1 MPLINGQKM
10 ACEPCIRGHRSTTC
24 NHANERVM
32 VPVRKPGRPLNEC
45 PHTRGSNCGCR
56 DVTVAI
62 PRKRKCE
69 CVGDKSAAP
78 KTSLTQTSV
87 EAIRPGNAS
96 ISAKEQQGGEPSSC
110 CKPKAP
116 SAETPASIP
125 PAMAPAPATAS
136 LSQPQAQVTP
146 VHGNGASQWTTNW
159 NWNFGSMNSSHIPQP
174 FPGFTASVSQQPQP
188 IQVQAAR
195 VPQAAETG
203 VSASKRSDSDDEV
216 EGRSSQEGST
226 SSSAPDEPASRSSCC
241 STRSSSTAQFATT
254 PDSASPESSGASS
267 YTGHSRSNSKSR
279 ATRKLRK
286 DRQSVSSI
294 ATAVPQV
301 MPETATRP
309 AFPVM
314 IQSPVSQM
322 SMQPITAHPPACTNC
337 GHNQPAIL
345 IYLPF
350 GLPAQPVAYT
360 GAGGGPVYVVQPAQP
375 APVNMPPPPQDFSRT
390 PNPPMT
396 AITVPMGGCASDTTG
411 LGTLHECNCGPG
423 CQCLGCIAHPFND
436 ATREYIRSA
445 QNAFDDFTTP
455 YQSLQDIDSGAVPT
469 AQSIANLTLSPEQTL
484 ASEDFFFID
493 YPSAQRTYP
502 G

>member
-69 CVGDKSAAP
+69 CVGDKSAAA
-78 KTSLTQTSV
+78 KTSLTQTSA
-87 EAIRPGNAS
+87 EAARPGNAS
-96 ISAKEQQGGEPSSC
+96 TSVKEQQGSEPSSC

-116 SAETPASIP
+116 STEASSASIP
-125 PAMAPAPATAS
+125 PAMAAVPAMTP
-136 LSQPQAQVTP
+136 LSQPQAQVP
-146 VHGNGASQWTTNW
+146 PMNGNAASQWTTNW
-159 NWNFGSMNSSHIPQP
+159 NWNFGSMASSHAPQP
-174 FPGFTASVSQQPQP
+174 FPGFTASVPQQPQP
-188 IQVQAAR
+188 IQVQAPR
-195 VPQAAETG
+195 VPQAVEAVVPT
-203 VSASKRSDSDDEV
+203 AKKSDSDDEV

-226 SSSAPDEPASRSSCC
+226 SSSAADEPTVRSSCC
-241 STRSSSTAQFATT
+241 STRSSSTAQFAPT
-254 PDSASPESSGASS
+254 PDTASPESSGASS
-267 YTGHSRSNSKSR
+267 YAGHSRSNSRSR
-279 ATRKLRK
+279 TTRKLRK

-294 ATAVPQV
+294 ATAVPQAL
-301 MPETATRP
+301 PETTPRP

-322 SMQPITAHPPACTNC
+322 SMQPITAHPPNCTNC

-360 GAGGGPVYVVQPAQP
+360 GTGGGPVYVVQPTQP
-375 APVNMPPPPQDFSRT
+375 APVNMPPPQEFPRA
-390 PNPPMT
+390 PNPSMQ

-445 QNAFDDFTTP
+445 QNAFDDFGTP
-455 YQSLQDIDSGAVPT
+455 YQSLQDLDSANMPT

-493 YPSAQRTYP
+493 YPSAQRVYP